1 MSSVSIIPGSFKPPH
16 KGHLSLIE
24 KIIKKDNDTDIIIII
39 SQKAR
44 PLDSRF
50 LYMEKTSKIELENA
64 LKEYI
69 VKNNLKISNLKD
81 GLSHINFTK
90 AELIKLINKLM
101 STNVIKTINAKQ
113 SLEIWNIYLEY
124 LKKKYQIL
132 PKIEIRISSNPNPIL
147 GVNRSIINSFREK
160 YKKILLLK
168 SKKNSHNTRFDFLE
182 KKYGKYVKTKL
193 FPNIKNIDATGMRK
207 SILEKNK
214 IDFFKYLPADMLQ
227 KYKNKIW
234 KIVMSKY
241 PNS

>member
-50 LYMEKTSKIELENA
+50 LYMEKTPKIELENA

-81 GLSHINFTK
+81 GLTK

-101 STNVIKTINAKQ
+101 STNIIKTINAKQ

-124 LKKKYQIL
+124 LKKKYPIL
-132 PKIEIRISSNPNPIL
+132 PKIEIRISSKPNVIL
-147 GVNRSIINSFREK
+147 EANRAIINSFREK

-193 FPNIKNIDATGMRK
+193 FPDIKNIDATGMRK
-207 SILEKNK
+207 YILEKNK
-214 IDFFKYLPADMLQ
+214 IDFFKYLPKDMLQ

-234 KIVMSKY
+234 KIVMSENK
-241 PNS
+241 